1 MTATSASRRNRLVAL
16 LVAGTY
22 FMENLDA
29 SAIITALPA
38 MARSFDVAAPRL
50 SIGLSAYLLSLAV
63 CIPLSGWLADRFRP
77 SRIFPLAIGVF
88 TLASLLCALSDSL
101 WGFTAARVLQGLGG
115 AMMVPV
121 GRLVVLRRTEKHE
134 LVRAVAILTWPALV
148 APILGPYLG
157 ALITHA
163 LSWHWIFLL
172 NLPLGAAALAA
183 SLWLVRDDQRNLR
196 PFDLPGFVWTALASA
211 ALMLTVELASHSPAR
226 PATTLAMLGLGLISA
241 ALAIRHLR
249 HVPHPLLDLRLLRIP
264 TFAVVMGGGSLFR
277 IAISSAPFLLPLM
290 FQLAFGMSATRAG
303 ALLLAMFAGNL
314 AMKPATTPLIRRFG
328 FRRVLLINGL
338 LVAAGFALCA
348 LFGGATPLW
357 LIAAVLFFCG
367 LTRSMQYTVLNTIGF
382 ADVPQPQMNSAT
394 TLVSMAQQFNVGI
407 GIAFGALALKLAA
420 LVHGHVDHTL
430 HADDFRLAFA
440 LVALLTLL
448 ALVDVLRLPRD
459 AGAQVSGQHALT
471 KR

>member
-1 MTATSASRRNRLVAL
+1 MSVRSAPSRSRLVAL
-16 LVAGTY
+16 LVAATY

-29 SAIITALPA
+29 SAIVTALPA
-38 MARSFDVAAPRL
+38 MAHSFDVAAPRL

-88 TLASLLCALSDSL
+88 TLASLLCALSNNL
-101 WGFTAARVLQGLGG
+101 WSFTAARVLQGLGG

-148 APILGPYLG
+148 APILGPYVG
-157 ALITHA
+157 ALITRA

-183 SLWLVRDDQRNLR
+183 SVWLVRDDQRSLR
-196 PFDLPGFVWTALASA
+196 PFDLPGFLSTALASA
-211 ALMLTVELASHSPAR
+211 ALMLAVELASHTPTR
-226 PATTLAMLGLGLISA
+226 PLATLGMLGLGLGSA
-241 ALAIRHLR
+241 ALAIHHLKR
-249 HVPHPLLDLRLLRIP
+249 APHPLLDLRLLRIP

-277 IAISSAPFLLPLM
+277 IAISTAPFLLPLM

-303 ALLLAMFAGNL
+303 ALLLALFAGNL

-328 FRRVLLINGL
+328 FRQVLLVNGL

-357 LIAAVLFFCG
+357 FIAAVLFFCG

-394 TLVSMAQQFNVGI
+394 TLVSMAQQFNVGV

-420 LVHGHVDHTL
+420 LLHGHTDQAL
-430 HADDFRLAFA
+430 QADDFRLAFG

-448 ALVDVLRLPRD
+448 ALADALRLPHD
-459 AGAQVSGQHALT
+459 AGAQVSGHRAAV